1 MADISSVKSEKLF
14 GTAELEPRDRVP
26 VKSVEG
32 SMIETHGSLETQV
45 LEGEM
50 RIPYR
55 LQLVSKQADLKCDGI
70 LGRDFLKVM
79 RARICYREQVLIF
92 QYEGILVRKKLTFL
106 PGAEPGAP
114 RDERVNKL
122 TLPTRTEMI
131 VQVPVDAGPRVQEG
145 VVGRAELLSGV
156 YMAERL
162 VKVENGCII
171 TSIIN
176 TTAEE
181 VELPDQVV
189 KLEEINDKNTSEAV
203 FLDVMEQ
210 GKERGD
216 QNLSRRE
223 RVIGKLKDDHL
234 NAEEKK
240 LLREICLEY
249 QDVFYLAGDKFGC
262 TNAAKHTIQLESGVS
277 PINTRPYG
285 LPESHKEIDRQVK
298 QFVED
303 GIVTPIV
310 SPWNSPLLCLIPSPS
325 RAVSGSCGKS

>member
-1 MADISSVKSEKLF
+1 
-14 GTAELEPRDRVP
+14 
-26 VKSVEG
+26 
-32 SMIETHGSLETQV
+32 
-45 LEGEM
+45 
-50 RIPYR
+50 
-55 LQLVSKQADLKCDGI
+55 
-70 LGRDFLKVM
+70 
-79 RARICYREQVLIF
+79 
-92 QYEGILVRKKLTFL
+92 
-106 PGAEPGAP
+106 
-114 RDERVNKL
+114 
-122 TLPTRTEMI
+122 
-131 VQVPVDAGPRVQEG
+131 
-145 VVGRAELLSGV
+145 
-156 YMAERL
+156 
-162 VKVENGCII
+162 
-171 TSIIN
+171 
-176 TTAEE
+176 
-181 VELPDQVV
+181 
-189 KLEEINDKNTSEAV
+189 
-203 FLDVMEQ
+203 MEQ